1 MNEKVCN
8 VLVLCTHNS
17 ARSVLAEAML
27 NEWATKLG
35 KNVRGFSG
43 GSTPSGRIHPLTL
56 EVLGKAGIDVSD
68 FRSKSWDE
76 FSADGAP
83 ELSIVVTVCDD
94 AAAEPCPVFFG
105 GSGGQPVRVH
115 WGYPDPSRTE
125 GDEASRRQAFE
136 VTRQAIG
143 FRMLQLLA
151 LPLTDLDRARLQEAL
166 IEIGRS

>member
-1 MNEKVCN
+1 MKRFHVH
-8 VLVLCTHNS
+8 VTDI
-17 ARSVLAEAML
+17 AQSVRLYAWPLGAEPTPTESDCAKWML
-27 NEWATKLG
+27 DEWATKLG

-83 ELSIVVTVCDD
+83 KLSIVVTVCDD
-94 AAAEPCPVFFG
+94 AAAEPCPVF
-105 GSGGQPVRVH
+105 
-115 WGYPDPSRTE
+115 
-125 GDEASRRQAFE
+125 
-136 VTRQAIG
+136 
-143 FRMLQLLA
+143 A